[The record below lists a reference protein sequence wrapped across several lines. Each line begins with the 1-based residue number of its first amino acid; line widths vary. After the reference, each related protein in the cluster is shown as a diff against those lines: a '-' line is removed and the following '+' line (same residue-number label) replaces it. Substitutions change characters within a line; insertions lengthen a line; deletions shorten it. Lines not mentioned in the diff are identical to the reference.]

1 VRRVIVIGGG
11 ITGLAAAYALDG
23 AVRRGEVGEA
33 VLLEAGPR
41 LGGKIITECIDD
53 FLIEGGPD
61 SFITL
66 KPQAVRF
73 ARELGLGDRLIG
85 TLEPRHVFIRHA
97 GRLYP
102 LPDGLTGLIPQR
114 LGSFVRSPLFTLA
127 EKARFGLEP
136 FIAPAANGADE
147 SIGGFVRRR
156 LGQAAVDR
164 LAAPLLAGIHAG
176 DIDRLSLRA
185 TFPQLAEAERR
196 YGSLTRAVLARRGS
210 ASSGNGTQQ
219 GDLPTSVFMTL
230 RGGLEELV
238 RAAAASIRNVR
249 LRTASPVAAVTYADG
264 AYVVRLSNGERVEA
278 AAVILSLPVHSAV
291 RLLAGVNSPAAA
303 VAGMIRSISTAVLVL
318 GFRRDQIHHR
328 LDGHGYV
335 SSHNEVA
342 SHTACTWVSS
352 KWPDRAPPGS
362 VQLRCF
368 VGRDGAQ
375 TALEMDDRDL
385 TNAVLGEL
393 RPLLGITGTPVLAR
407 AYRWRDAMPQYEVG
421 HLERL
426 DALQAALSATPG
438 LILAGAPYRGVGLPD
453 CIAQGMSAA
462 RQAVDTLRGIRTGA
476 LRP

>member
-1 VRRVIVIGGG
+1 VRRVVIIGGG

-23 AVRRGEVGEA
+23 AVRRGEVDEA
-33 VLLEAGPR
+33 VLLEAGRR
-41 LGGKIITECIDD
+41 LGGKILTERIDG

-73 ARELGLGDRLIG
+73 AREMGLGDHLIG

-114 LGSFVRSPLFTLA
+114 LGPFVRSPLFSLV

-136 FIAPAANGADE
+136 FVPPSANGTDE
-147 SIGGFVRRR
+147 SLGSFVRRR

-176 DIDRLSLRA
+176 DIDRLSLLA

-196 YGSLTRAVLARRGS
+196 YGSLTRAVLARGRKTPV
-210 ASSGNGTQQ
+210 NGTLA
-219 GDLPTSVFMTL
+219 GSPMSVFMTL

-238 RAAAASIRNVR
+238 RTAAASIRHVAI
-249 LRTASPVAAVTYADG
+249 RTGTPVGAIDHAGG
-264 AYVVRLSNGERVEA
+264 AYVVRLGSGERLEA
-278 AAVILSLPVHSAV
+278 EAVIVTVPPHAAV
-291 RLLAGVNSPAAA
+291 RMLAGVNGPAATM
-303 VAGMIRSISTAVLVL
+303 AGMIRSISTAVIAL
-318 GFRRDQIHHR
+318 GFKRDQVRHR

-335 SSHNEVA
+335 GSHREGVA
-342 SHTACTWVSS
+342 HTACTWVSS
-352 KWPDRAPPGS
+352 KWPDRAPRES

-375 TALEMDDRDL
+375 SALELDDHDL
-385 TNAVLGEL
+385 TNTVVEEL
-393 RPLLGITGTPVLAR
+393 RPLLGITGSPVVAR
-407 AYRWRDAMPQYEVG
+407 VYRWQEAMPQYEVG

-426 DALQAALSATPG
+426 DAMQAALAATPG
-438 LILAGAPYRGVGLPD
+438 LILAGSPYRGVGLPD
-453 CIAQGMSAA
+453 CIAQGQHAA
-462 RQAVDTLRGIRTGA
+462 QRAFDALRGARAGA
-476 LRP
+476 LLV